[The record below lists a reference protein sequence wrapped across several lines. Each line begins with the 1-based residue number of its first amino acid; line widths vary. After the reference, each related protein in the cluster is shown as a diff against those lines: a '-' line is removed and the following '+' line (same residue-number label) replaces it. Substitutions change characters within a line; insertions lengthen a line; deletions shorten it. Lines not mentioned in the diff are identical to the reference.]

1 MGFVIKNNFTEGKV
15 QIKEHDNPNFIGK
28 VGLIKKVSL
37 SNQIVYVKLED
48 GNEVQVPMKNL
59 LKIS

>member
-1 MGFVIKNNFTEGKV
+1 MGFVIKNNFTQGKV
-15 QIKEHDNPNFIGK
+15 EIKEHDNPNLIGK
-28 VGLIKKVSL
+28 VGFIRKVSL
-37 SNQIVYVKLED
+37 SNQMVYVKLED